1 MGNSVIC
8 RLNKQINYHPNP
20 NHFSSS
26 GEVLKFEKNAA
37 DIVAVHMLGEDVNSQ
52 GIAVQCTGHNVD
64 HSIHTSDGK
73 DTFHGRGMV
82 AALTPGRTAN
92 PIIPRQ
98 SISEL
103 KYADRNKQ
111 G

>member
-1 MGNSVIC
+1 
-8 RLNKQINYHPNP
+8 
-20 NHFSSS
+20 
-26 GEVLKFEKNAA
+26 
-37 DIVAVHMLGEDVNSQ
+37 MLGEDVNSQ

-73 DTFHGRGMV
+73 DTFHGVGMV
-82 AALTPGRTAN
+82 AALTQGRTPN
-92 PIIPRQ
+92 PIIPRR

-111 G
+111 GLKRTLFNKTRQCNIQIFDKNK